1 MQSRSRENFPW
12 YVALSSVAV
21 LAAAIPLGY
30 PIPRGVGSHSSYEFF
45 SDGPQL
51 LPHLLLAG
59 LAAFF
64 SDGPQLFAYLLLAG
78 LAAFMCAQSCL
89 ERRSI
94 LGYESERAFVL
105 WFMGAF
111 AFLCAF
117 AGSALYGHLR
127 DFIGYVVY
135 AWGSG
140 DYEDAWG
147 RAHAIA
153 AIVRTSSPVVLMLII
168 SAAFSFCAA
177 FFKREEVRGTTDAA
191 RRFRTVGM
199 FTGVVAVVS
208 LLVEAGAPGLTPSR
222 FIQAYGFYWQPVY
235 GTLSVLFWTA
245 LPTFIIARRVAPRD
259 VPSSRPG
266 RILAFGVAT
275 VATIQLLRTA
285 AMEIGWE
292 PFIVAVLDAGYF
304 PALADFQENHPLATV
319 AIVYVIQLPLALI
332 SIWCGARLA
341 LKCPRASDTY

>member
-1 MQSRSRENFPW
+1 MPPRFSQKFPW

-21 LAAAIPLGY
+21 LAAAIRLGY
-30 PIPRGVGSHSSYEFF
+30 PIPRGAGPQSSYGF
-45 SDGPQL
+45 L
-51 LPHLLLAG
+51 
-59 LAAFF
+59 

-78 LAAFMCAQSCL
+78 IAAFMCAQSRL

-117 AGSALYGHLR
+117 AGSALYGYLR
-127 DFIGYVVY
+127 DFTGYVVY

-140 DYEDAWG
+140 DYDDAWD
-147 RAHAIA
+147 RAQAVA
-153 AIVRTSSPVVLMLII
+153 AIVRALSPIVLVLMIG
-168 SAAFSFCAA
+168 AAFFFCAVV
-177 FFKREEVRGTTDAA
+177 FKREEVRGTGDAA
-191 RRFRTVGM
+191 RRFRAIGM
-199 FTGVVAVVS
+199 FTGVVVVVS
-208 LLVEAGAPGLTPSR
+208 LLVEASAPGFTPSR
-222 FIQAYGFYWQPVY
+222 FVRAYGFYWQPVY

-245 LPTFIIARRVAPRD
+245 LPTFIIARCVAPRD
-259 VPSSRPG
+259 VPNSRPG
-266 RILAFGVAT
+266 RILVFGVAT
-275 VATIQLLRTA
+275 VAAIQLLRIA

-292 PFIVAVLDAGYF
+292 PFIVAVFDAGYF

-332 SIWCGARLA
+332 SIWCGARFA
-341 LKCPRASDTY
+341 LKCSRFDDQHEAIVKT